1 VETIGTPSLWLGF
14 TIFVLALLALDL
26 GVFHRQAHE
35 VSIREALL
43 WSVVWISLA
52 LLFNLG
58 VALWFGT
65 ERGLEFLT
73 GYVIEKALAVD
84 NIFVFVVL
92 FAYFAVPPALQHH
105 VLFWGIV
112 GALVMRAVFIVVGAV
127 LLQKFHWVMYLF
139 GAFLVLTGI
148 KLFTQQDTEIHPER
162 NPLFRLFTRI
172 VPSIPEYHGSRFFVR
187 QAGRWVATPLFLVL
201 IAVEVT
207 DLIFAL
213 DSIPAIFAVTAD
225 PFIVYTSNIFAILG
239 LRSLYFLLAG
249 VITQFHYLKAGLA
262 LVLAFV
268 GSKMLI
274 ADIYKISIITSLAVV
289 AALIGGAIVLSLL
302 RRPQEMPKAQQA
314 APLR

>member
-1 VETIGTPSLWLGF
+1 
-14 TIFVLALLALDL
+14 
-26 GVFHRQAHE
+26 
-35 VSIREALL
+35 
-43 WSVVWISLA
+43 
-52 LLFNLG
+52 
-58 VALWFGT
+58 
-65 ERGLEFLT
+65 
-73 GYVIEKALAVD
+73 
-84 NIFVFVVL
+84 
-92 FAYFAVPPALQHH
+92 
-105 VLFWGIV
+105 
-112 GALVMRAVFIVVGAV
+112 
-127 LLQKFHWVMYLF
+127 
-139 GAFLVLTGI
+139 
-148 KLFTQQDTEIHPER
+148 
-162 NPLFRLFTRI
+162 
-172 VPSIPEYHGSRFFVR
+172 
-187 QAGRWVATPLFLVL
+187 VL